1 MLRYFHVSFA
11 HCSLYLFRS
20 SFNFVPSVIVY
31 FSYLISC
38 RITQYHQL
46 RRIGPSYLLLFI
58 FRVYKRSRLLIE
70 GFYFCGLTEASTR
83 NFCFCLRGLLIDGSV
98 LFLRVNRRT
107 PVCLF
112 GFYFSRIAQT
122 ACLFSLLSPW
132 VTNRSRWFLNFSSL
146 YALLFFCNF
155 LYSPSSNLLLHLRDL
170 SPHW

>member
-20 SFNFVPSVIVY
+20 PFNFLPSVIVY

-46 RRIGPSYLLLFI
+46 RRIGPAYLLFFI
-58 FRVYKRSRLLIE
+58 FRVYKRSR
-70 GFYFCGLTEASTR
+70 
-83 NFCFCLRGLLIDGSV
+83 LLIDGSV

-107 PVCLF
+107 PVCLL

-122 ACLFSLLSPW
+122 TCLFSLLSPW
-132 VTNRSRWFLNFSSL
+132 VTNTSRWFLTFLVYMHSFFFVTFSI
-146 YALLFFCNF
+146 
-155 LYSPSSNLLLHLRDL
+155 LRVVICCYI
-170 SPHW
+170 